1 MKRKICL
8 VVALMLVFAL
18 TFVIPVKSQYVYA
31 SDDEITKVEVEEKS
45 GKMIVSGKVQG
56 NILAV
61 AIAVYDESGEN
72 LVIMKTT
79 AVDDEN
85 EFYDVIEIKN
95 GSYLVKVANYE
106 GGAFVEKKVTLSD
119 EDTDV
124 KDLKD
129 TKNKSDEETKV
140 ESKKATTNPL
150 TGNNV
155 LIIAIVLVVAV
166 VILGISFVVSKKIK
180 LTLLI
185 EKIVINKK
193 NI

>member
-45 GKMIVSGKVQG
+45 GKMIVSGKVHG

-85 EFYDVIEIKN
+85 EFSDVIEVSN
-95 GSYLVKVANYE
+95 WSYIVKVANYE

-119 EDTDV
+119 NDTDV

-129 TKNKSDEETKV
+129 TENKSDEETKV

-166 VILGISFVVSKKIK
+166 VILGISFVVSKK
-180 LTLLI
+180 
-185 EKIVINKK
+185 NKTNSANRK
-193 NI
+193 NSNK

>member
-95 GSYLVKVANYE
+95 GRI
-106 GGAFVEKKVTLSD
+106 FRT
-119 EDTDV
+119 
-124 KDLKD
+124 
-129 TKNKSDEETKV
+129 
-140 ESKKATTNPL
+140 
-150 TGNNV
+150 
-155 LIIAIVLVVAV
+155 I
-166 VILGISFVVSKKIK
+166 
-180 LTLLI
+180 
-185 EKIVINKK
+185 
-193 NI
+193 

>member
-8 VVALMLVFAL
+8 IFTLMLVFAL

-31 SDDEITKVEVEEKS
+31 SDDEITKVEVEKKS
-45 GKMIVSGKVQG
+45 GKMVISGKVQS
-56 NILAV
+56 NVLAV

-72 LVIMKTT
+72 LVIMKTI

-95 GSYLVKVANYE
+95 GSYIVKVANYE
-106 GGAFVEKKVTLSD
+106 GGAFVKKKVTLSD
-119 EDTDV
+119 NDTDV

-129 TKNKSDEETKV
+129 TENESDEETKV
-140 ESKKATTNPL
+140 ESKKATSNPL

-155 LIIAIVLVVAV
+155 LIIGIVLVVAV
-166 VILGISFVVSKKIK
+166 VVLGVSFVVSKKNNNK
-180 LTLLI
+180 TNSA
-185 EKIVINKK
+185 NKK
-193 NI
+193 DK